1 MSQPKPSTETEPHA
15 SLRAE
20 LRGRAIAAREALSH
34 EEQAR
39 LSAALEQQLEPFLN
53 ALTDTAS
60 IRTLGFCWP
69 FRAEFDARPLVTRWL
84 SVHEAHYACL
94 PIVLERT
101 APLAFRAWVP
111 KSEMAEGRHGIH
123 IPSEGEALQPDA
135 ILIPL
140 NAFDEAGYR
149 LGYGGGYFDRTLA
162 SLQPRPLAI
171 GVGFELA
178 RMQSIYPQAHDLHM
192 DYIVTEAGVFAATE
206 SALQRI
212 DVLKQA

>member
-1 MSQPKPSTETEPHA
+1 MSQPKPPTEAGPNA

-20 LRGRAIAAREALSH
+20 LRSRAIAAREALSH
-34 EEQAR
+34 EEQLR
-39 LSAALEQQLEPFLN
+39 LSTALEQQLEPFLN

-60 IRTLGFCWP
+60 IRTLSFCWP

-84 SVHEAHYACL
+84 SSNECRYACL
-94 PIVLERT
+94 PIVLEKA
-101 APLAFRAWVP
+101 APLAFRAWAP

-123 IPSEGEALQPDA
+123 IPSEGETLQPDA

-178 RMQSIYPQAHDLHM
+178 RTTSIYPQEHDLRM
-192 DYIVTEAGVFAATE
+192 DYIVTEAGVF
-206 SALQRI
+206 S
-212 DVLKQA
+212 VL